1 MIILGLKGGIGNQL
15 FQYAFGRHLALRND
29 CELQFDTEGLRRA
42 NEIGN
47 IYRDFALPAFN
58 IPTIEASRADI
69 VRLKYPY
76 GPLSKAWR
84 LFRGKVLKQYYI
96 MYDERLLTRRG
107 EYYADGYY
115 QSPRYFDAIR
125 PTLLADLTLKNPL
138 SSGAATIATRI
149 AGATA
154 VSLHVRRGDY
164 ATNPR
169 VIYEYGTCSVS
180 YYRTAMKHI
189 ESAVSTPVTYF
200 VFSDDI
206 AWVKDNLPVG
216 ADTVYVDD
224 PTISDVESLTL
235 MSLCTHNIIANS
247 SFSWWGAWL
256 NQHPEK
262 MVVAPTPWFEHQPT
276 DPDLIPNDWIRIP
289 KV

>member
-1 MIILGLKGGIGNQL
+1 MIIIGLKGGIGNQL
-15 FQYAFGRHLALRND
+15 FQYAFGRHLALLNNT
-29 CELQFDTEGLRRA
+29 ELKFDTEGLRRA
-42 NEIGN
+42 NDIGN

-58 IPTIEASRADI
+58 IPIAEADRADI
-69 VRLKYPY
+69 IRLKYPL

-84 LFRGKVLKQYYI
+84 LFRGKVLNEYHIKYH
-96 MYDERLLTRRG
+96 ERLLAIRG
-107 EYYADGYY
+107 EYYGDGYY

-125 PTLLADLTLKNPL
+125 PTLLTDLTLKNPL
-138 SSGAATIATRI
+138 SPGAATIATHI

-169 VIYEYGTCSVS
+169 VIYEYGTCSVA
-180 YYRTAMKHI
+180 YYRAAMKHV
-189 ESAVSTPVTYF
+189 ETAAGKPVTYF

-206 AWVKDNLPVG
+206 AWVKENLPVG
-216 ADTVYVDD
+216 ADTVFIDD
-224 PTISDVESLTL
+224 PTISDVESMML
-235 MSLCTHNIIANS
+235 MSQCTHNIIANS

-256 NQHPEK
+256 NQHLEK
-262 MVVAPTPWFEHQPT
+262 LVVAPTPWFEHQPT
-276 DPDLIPNDWIRIP
+276 DPDLIPVDWVRIA